1 MILLYTDFG
10 YDGPYVG
17 QMKAVLHRMAP
28 GVPVVDIMH
37 DAPVWDPRRAAYL
50 LAALARESEAGDVW
64 LCVVDP
70 GVGGERL
77 ALMLECD
84 GVSFVGPDNGLFEL
98 IYRRLPGA
106 RRKAIEWRP
115 AALSATFHGRD
126 LFAPVAAMAASGA
139 EVPGRYLAPTAE
151 RPGAEWPDDLAEI
164 VYIDAY
170 GNLVTGI
177 AGSALGDNRTIR
189 IASQELAHAGTFSAV
204 APGAL
209 FWYRNS
215 SGLIEISANQA
226 RADALLG
233 AAIGAA
239 VEVI

>member
-1 MILLYTDFG
+1 
-10 YDGPYVG
+10 
-17 QMKAVLHRMAP
+17 
-28 GVPVVDIMH
+28 
-37 DAPVWDPRRAAYL
+37 
-50 LAALARESEAGDVW
+50 
-64 LCVVDP
+64 
-70 GVGGERL
+70 
-77 ALMLECD
+77 
-84 GVSFVGPDNGLFEL
+84 
-98 IYRRLPGA
+98 
-106 RRKAIEWRP
+106 
-115 AALSATFHGRD
+115 
-126 LFAPVAAMAASGA
+126 
-139 EVPGRYLAPTAE
+139 
-151 RPGAEWPDDLAEI
+151 
-164 VYIDAY
+164 YIDAY